1 MNKQLELF
9 NEGRTKWLESA
20 NAAAKRDADF
30 DTLSGDSIDLCYFPI
45 SPENGYMEKLGFPGQ
60 YPYTRGIHANMYRGK
75 LWTMR
80 QFSGFGTP
88 EETNERY
95 HYLLSHGQTGLSVA
109 YDMPTLM
116 GYDPDHP
123 YSAGEVGKCGVSV
136 ASLKDMERL
145 FKDINLGDISV
156 SQTINGPAVILLA
169 FYIAAAEKQGVPL
182 ENLRGTLQNDILKE
196 FIAQKEWIFPPQPS
210 MRIITDMMT
219 YCTEHMPKFN
229 TISISGYHIREAG
242 STAAQELAFTLADG
256 FTYVEYGI
264 KAGLDVD
271 DFAPRLSF
279 FFNSHLDFFEEIAK
293 YRAARRVWA
302 RHMKEKYGAKN
313 PRSWKLRFHTQ
324 TAGCSLTA
332 QQPEINIARTAFQAM
347 AAVLGGTQSLH
358 TNSMDETLA
367 LPSRKAAE
375 IALRT
380 QQLIAF
386 ETGAANVADPLGGSW
401 FVEELTDQMEKNA
414 EDYFEKI
421 EDMGG
426 VITAIEKGFFQ
437 REIAYAASEYQRKV
451 DSKRRIVV
459 GVNKFVKENEEIE
472 IPIMEIGQDVGQKQL
487 DALNQL
493 RSERDEDAVQQALTD
508 VQEACADGSNLLKPI
523 VAAAKAYAT
532 LGEIVVSL
540 KADEEA
546 KMGLVSS
553 IHEKLREAD
562 ALKLNYST
570 KTLVN

>member
-1 MNKQLELF
+1 MSKQLNIF
-9 NEGRTKWLESA
+9 NDAANTWKKEAAEASA
-20 NAAAKRDADF
+20 RDYNF
-30 DTLSGDSIDLCYFPI
+30 DTLSGERLGQLYYPAAD
-45 SPENGYMEKLGFPGQ
+45 ENGYMEKLGFPGQ

-80 QFSGFGTP
+80 QFSGFGAP
-88 EETNERY
+88 EESNERY

-169 FYIAAAEKQGVPL
+169 FYIAVAEKQGVPL

-367 LPSRKAAE
+367 LPSKKAAE

-401 FVEELTDQMEKNA
+401 FVEELTDRMEKEA

-459 GVNKFVKENEEIE
+459 GVN
-472 IPIMEIGQDVGQKQL
+472 
-487 DALNQL
+487 
-493 RSERDEDAVQQALTD
+493 
-508 VQEACADGSNLLKPI
+508 
-523 VAAAKAYAT
+523 
-532 LGEIVVSL
+532 
-540 KADEEA
+540 
-546 KMGLVSS
+546 
-553 IHEKLREAD
+553 
-562 ALKLNYST
+562 
-570 KTLVN
+570 

>member
-1 MNKQLELF
+1 MNKQLDIFKSAEL
-9 NEGRTKWLESA
+9 EWQEDLGESQTRQY
-20 NAAAKRDADF
+20 NF
-30 DTLSGDSIDLCYFPI
+30 DTLSGETLDPLYYPNAD
-45 SPENGYMEKLGFPGQ
+45 ENGYIEKQGFPGQ
-60 YPYTRGIHANMYRGK
+60 YPFTRGIHANMYRGK

-80 QFSGFGTP
+80 QFAGFGTP

-95 HYLLSHGQTGLSVA
+95 HYLLKSGQTGLSVA

-123 YSAGEVGKCGVSV
+123 FAAGEIGKCGVNI

-145 FKDINLGDISV
+145 FAGIHLADISV

-169 FYIAAAEKQGVPL
+169 FYIAVAENQGVPL

-196 FIAQKEWIFPPQPS
+196 FIAQKEWIFPPEPS
-210 MRIITDMMT
+210 MRIITDMMAF
-219 YCTEHMPKFN
+219 CSDHMPKFN

-242 STAAQELAFTLADG
+242 STAVQELAFTLADG
-256 FTYVEYGI
+256 FSYVEYAM
-264 KAGLDVD
+264 KAGLDID

-293 YRAARRVWA
+293 FRAARRIWA

-347 AAVLGGTQSLH
+347 AGVLGGTQSLH

-367 LPSRKAAE
+367 LPSKKAAE

-386 ETGAANVADPLGGSW
+386 ETGVANIADPLGGSW
-401 FVEELTDQMEKNA
+401 FIEKLTDRLEEKA
-414 EDYFEKI
+414 EEYFEKI
-421 EDMGG
+421 DEIGG
-426 VITAIEKGFFQ
+426 VIPAIEKGFFQ
-437 REIAYAASEYQRKV
+437 HEIAHSASDYQRKV
-451 DSKRRIVV
+451 DTKQRIVV
-459 GVNKFVKENEEIE
+459 GVNEFVKEDEEID
-472 IPIMEIGQDVGQKQL
+472 IPIMEIGEEAGIQQL
-487 DALNQL
+487 EALSRLKAN
-493 RSERDEDAVQQALTD
+493 RDEDAVQQTLS
-508 VQEACADGSNLLKPI
+508 EIMNACGTNENLIEPI
-523 VAAAKAYAT
+523 IKAAKAYAT
-532 LGEIVVSL
+532 LGEIVTSL
-540 KADEEA
+540 KAEFGEWQEA
-546 KMGLVSS
+546 AVF
-553 IHEKLREAD
+553 
-562 ALKLNYST
+562 
-570 KTLVN
+570 